1 MAKAISLC
9 IKKRVL
15 TRKLWIS
22 REYGK
27 QYRQI
32 QKRFSDGCNGRC
44 AIGVI
49 MSYFGWSGKDDSAEN
64 YWAL

>member
-1 MAKAISLC
+1 MISQQQLLFEQQ
-9 IKKRVL
+9 L
-15 TRKLWIS
+15 TIS
-22 REYGK
+22 QILREHGK
-27 QYRQI
+27 QFRQI
-32 QKRFSDGCNGRC
+32 QKRYSDGHSGRC